1 MYSSRQADTYAGES
15 RAVHYKGTPKHYGV
29 QPAADTKAIMSW
41 QVRRI
46 WTCFSINRQIIAV
59 YLTKWRFETVLQE
72 GAGVYMGV

>member
-1 MYSSRQADTYAGES
+1 MYSSRQAGTYAGES

-46 WTCFSINRQIIAV
+46 WTCFSIR
-59 YLTKWRFETVLQE
+59 QE
-72 GAGVYMGV
+72 GAGVYMGVWP